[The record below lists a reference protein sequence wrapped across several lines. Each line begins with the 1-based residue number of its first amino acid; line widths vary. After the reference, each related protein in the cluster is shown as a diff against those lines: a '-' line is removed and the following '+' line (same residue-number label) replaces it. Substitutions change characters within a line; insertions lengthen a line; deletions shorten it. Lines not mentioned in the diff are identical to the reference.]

1 MYPILFEVPGIGFPI
16 RSFGLMVALGFLLG
30 SYLFTRLVA
39 KHSPDPEH
47 DVPRYGAVTTWVL
60 IGVLAGARLMY
71 VVVEIARDSETGRQY
86 LANPLQILA
95 IWKGGLVMYGGFLGA
110 LGAGMW
116 CARRKGLDVL
126 HAADLGVVAGFV
138 GQAVGRV
145 GCLLVGDDY
154 GARVP
159 ERFRHLPFPITVR
172 VPDPLPEGS
181 LFGPENAGEL
191 LWATQPMM
199 SAKAL
204 VVAAIGLWV
213 LKHRRYR
220 GQVVLVVLLAYSV
233 LRFLVE
239 MLRGDEIRGVW
250 LQGHLSTSQLI
261 AFAVGTV
268 ALVLLI
274 RNSRRAPAASGV

>member
-1 MYPILFEVPGIGFPI
+1 MHPILFEIPGGFPV
-16 RSFGLMVALGFLLG
+16 RSFGVMVALGFLLG

-39 KHSPDPEH
+39 RHSTQPEI
-47 DVPRYGAVTTWVL
+47 DVPRYGAVTTWIL

-71 VVVEIARDSETGRQY
+71 VVVEIAGDTSTGREY

-95 IWKGGLVMYGGFLGA
+95 IWRGGLVMYGGFLGA
-110 LGAGMW
+110 LAAGMW
-116 CARRKGLDVL
+116 CAKRNGLDVL
-126 HAADLGVVAGFV
+126 HAADLGVVAGFF

-159 ERFRHLPFPITVR
+159 EEWSHLPFPITLR

-181 LFGPENAGEL
+181 LFGSENAGAL

-199 SAKAL
+199 TIKAL
-204 VVAAIGLWV
+204 VVALIGLWV
-213 LKHRRYR
+213 LKRRKYR

-239 MLRGDEIRGVW
+239 MLRGDEVRGLWFKGNV
-250 LQGHLSTSQLI
+250 STSQLI
-261 AFAVGTV
+261 AVVVGAV
-268 ALVLLI
+268 ALALLV
-274 RNSRRAPAASGV
+274 RNSRRAPAASGA